1 MSTASPRVALVTGAA
16 RGIGLGIAERLA
28 RDGAHVVITDV
39 IPEVEASAKALSAKG
54 HSVTAIIGD
63 VADEAWCVETV
74 ARVQRELGALDILVN
89 NAGISPKKDGRKIL
103 IRDTDLDSWNKV
115 FAVNITGAFLLCREA
130 TPAMQEKG
138 WGRVVNISS
147 QSART
152 RADIAGS
159 AYAASKSAMIG
170 FSRVLASEVGRSG
183 VTVNCIAPGRIESP
197 MQAVAGAEATREYVS
212 RIPVGR
218 IGVAADIAA
227 TVAFLTSDEAG
238 FITGATLD
246 VTGGF
251 FMG

>member
-1 MSTASPRVALVTGAA
+1 MSTASPRIALVTGAA

-227 TVAFLTSDEAG
+227 TVAFLASDEAG